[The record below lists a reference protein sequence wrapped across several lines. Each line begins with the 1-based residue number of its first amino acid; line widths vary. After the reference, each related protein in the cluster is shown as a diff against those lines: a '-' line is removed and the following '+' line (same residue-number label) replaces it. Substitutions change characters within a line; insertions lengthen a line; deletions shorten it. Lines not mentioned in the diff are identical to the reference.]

1 MDFETIILE
10 LKNQGLY
17 NDIKTIESPQGAY
30 LTIRGEKKLNL
41 CSNNYLGLAS
51 HPRLVRAAREAIEKY
66 GVGTGSVRA
75 LSGTHA
81 LHIELEERLAKFKGA
96 DPLRQSFSEARAALV
111 LQGGYV
117 ANLAAIQTLLGKE
130 DVVISDELN
139 HASIIDAIRLAQVG
153 NKFIYKH
160 NDMADLRVKLEEAA
174 AVRKTPRA
182 DGQERVVLIVT
193 DGVFSMDG
201 DLAPLPEIVALAKE
215 YGCMTMVDDAHGEG
229 VLGEHGRG
237 ITHHFGISGEVD
249 IEVGTL
255 SKAFGVMG
263 GFITGKK
270 PLIEFYRQKARQFL
284 FSNGLSIPDTA
295 ALIESVKIL
304 EESDE
309 LVKRLWERV
318 RFLKEGLLK
327 IGFDCGASKS
337 PITPLMIGEEVLA
350 RDFSGRLYE
359 EGVYATAIK
368 FPMVAKG
375 RARIRLMPSAIHEE
389 HDLEFALSVCEKVG
403 KELKVLS

>member
-1 MDFETIILE
+1 MNFEKIISDLQA
-10 LKNQGLY
+10 QGLY
-17 NDIKTIESPQGAY
+17 NDIKIIESSQGAY

-41 CSNNYLGLAS
+41 CSNNYLGLAG
-51 HPRLVRAAREAIEKY
+51 HPRLVRAVKEAIEKY

-75 LSGTHA
+75 LSGTHI
-81 LHIELEERLAKFKGA
+81 LHIELEATLARLKSA
-96 DPLRQSFSEARAALV
+96 EAALV

-130 DVVISDELN
+130 DIVISDELN

-160 NDMADLRVKLEEAA
+160 SDMADLRVKLDEAA
-174 AVRKTPRA
+174 LVRKTPKTS
-182 DGQERVVLIVT
+182 GEERVALIVT

-201 DLAPLPEIVALAKE
+201 DLALLPEIVALANE

-229 VLGEHGRG
+229 VLGDHGRG
-237 ITHHFGISGEVD
+237 ITHHFGISGQID
-249 IEVGTL
+249 IEIGTL

-270 PLIEFYRQKARQFL
+270 SLIEFYRQRARQFL
-284 FSNGLSIPDTA
+284 FSNGLSVPDTA
-295 ALIESVKIL
+295 ALIESVNIL

-309 LVKRLWERV
+309 FVRRLWERA
-318 RFLKEGLLK
+318 RFLKEGLTKL
-327 IGFDCGASKS
+327 GFDCGASQT
-337 PITPLMIGEEVLA
+337 PITPLMIGDEIQA
-350 RDFSGRLYE
+350 RDFSKRLYE

-375 RARIRLMPSAIHEE
+375 KARIRLMPSAAHEE
-389 HDLEFALSVCEKVG
+389 SDLEFAIGVCEKVG
-403 KELKVLS
+403 RELKVLQ